1 MRAVVSYAA
10 GLLTLGMILMSG
22 GAWTLTD
29 ESRLLPTQLDLST
42 IELPYSGDLPEV
54 AEIPEPREL
63 PPGCRPGLIGAT
75 CPETVV
81 AGGLDVPRNAYD
93 LVPDAVSGVSDWRPL
108 VGQFFDPGDVDRA
121 LRVIGCESRGDA
133 SAKNPTSTASGLFQ
147 HLGSLWGERSAAAG
161 WAGSEVFDPVA
172 NVAVAAW
179 LVYENGGWSHWTPSA
194 GCWR

>member
-93 LVPDAVSGVSDWRPL
+93 LVPDAVSGVSD
-108 VGQFFDPGDVDRA
+108 
-121 LRVIGCESRGDA
+121 
-133 SAKNPTSTASGLFQ
+133 
-147 HLGSLWGERSAAAG
+147 
-161 WAGSEVFDPVA
+161 
-172 NVAVAAW
+172 
-179 LVYENGGWSHWTPSA
+179 
-194 GCWR
+194 